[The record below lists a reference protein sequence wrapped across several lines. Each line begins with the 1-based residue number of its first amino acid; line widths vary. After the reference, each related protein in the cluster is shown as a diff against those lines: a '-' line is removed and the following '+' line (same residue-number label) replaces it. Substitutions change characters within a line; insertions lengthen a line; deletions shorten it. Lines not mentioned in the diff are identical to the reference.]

1 MTERDDRAPIDPA
14 TMQEVLRQRFTRR
27 SMLKGAGMG
36 IAGFSVAS
44 FLAACSGDGG
54 GGSTDP
60 TVVFGGKPG
69 NNVKFAN
76 WPGEIRDV
84 LVAQHLEL
92 SPVERFDL
100 VIGTNV
106 FVYYDRPEQ
115 ALAMA
120 NLATMVKPGG
130 ILLSN
135 NALLELPST
144 GWRSIGYSKTLY
156 SDRDEDGDTVVWY
169 QLVVGSR

>member
-1 MTERDDRAPIDPA
+1 VRVRPALLERIMA
-14 TMQEVLRQRFTRR
+14 
-27 SMLKGAGMG
+27 
-36 IAGFSVAS
+36 
-44 FLAACSGDGG
+44 
-54 GGSTDP
+54 
-60 TVVFGGKPG
+60 
-69 NNVKFAN
+69 
-76 WPGEIRDV
+76 RDV
-84 LVAQHLEL
+84 NIVAQHLEL